1 MRFAKPGFQFG
12 LRRPLEVRVEVVG
25 AHPYPHPCR
34 LAYLSDIHLRR
45 GRSALGE
52 RGDSIRRYREAVNRV
67 TLAALWS
74 LANAKSLPLAERE
87 IGREP
92 DLRLLHQIVIL
103 TQVIDDVLDV
113 RRDRRR
119 GLPSF
124 ATASDATPTMLRE
137 IASSYGNSSAIQ
149 VRGNLSLRVAR
160 RIVWLVAR
168 TMISLVF
175 GVTRQA
181 GPRATKARPVP
192 VLEQG

>member
-25 AHPYPHPCR
+25 AHPYPCR

-119 GLPSF
+119 VLPSLQRRRTRLPRCC
-124 ATASDATPTMLRE
+124 ARSRRPTE
-137 IASSYGNSSAIQ
+137 
-149 VRGNLSLRVAR
+149 
-160 RIVWLVAR
+160 
-168 TMISLVF
+168 
-175 GVTRQA
+175 TRQRFRSA
-181 GPRATKARPVP
+181 GISAFAWREESSGWSLGR
-192 VLEQG
+192 